1 MIWNQTAPSSVV
13 RHTGSM
19 KAKCSRLMWK
29 TELRESAAWARDNS
43 KNGFQGVR
51 DINVDQAA
59 LTREPQ

>member
-43 KNGFQGVR
+43 KNGFQ
-51 DINVDQAA
+51 A
-59 LTREPQ
+59 EC